1 MSDKKCVA
9 ENWSHALQ
17 KTRSSSTPFRPSPLK
32 STDRYRPARGLRLCG
47 NPFIHTRRRE
57 AAIGHAINE
66 AATAYRPL
74 LHFRIKRSIRPGS
87 GLGTAGHVIVN
98 SLASRRRLA
107 SRRPPGRTF
116 DKLKK
121 TLPVAS
127 TWPRTGIFPSSLPSQ
142 RVHAFSRQKI
152 SVAFTFSSENG
163 RLCSAGKQKRERERG
178 GQNYWPTKF
187 FNSRVSGSREIP
199 LGDLSSRCLWSCMIF
214 RSFQFPASLILVSRV
229 NAWRIRI
236 LESRSRRVL
245 RDAKVRIR
253 R

>member
-1 MSDKKCVA
+1 MPDKKCVA

-17 KTRSSSTPFRPSPLK
+17 KTRSSSTPLRPSPLK

-47 NPFIHTRRRE
+47 NPFIHTQRRE

-98 SLASRRRLA
+98 SLVSRRRLA

-121 TLPVAS
+121 NPSGRIYLAANGYSPS
-127 TWPRTGIFPSSLPSQ
+127 FPSPPPPLSPACACILAVGNTAVSHLRFFFFIRPETP
-142 RVHAFSRQKI
+142 RK
-152 SVAFTFSSENG
+152 SEK
-163 RLCSAGKQKRERERG
+163 GKARGRG
-178 GQNYWPTKF
+178 GGGRTQNYWPTKF
-187 FNSRVSGSREIP
+187 FNSRVSGMREIP
-199 LGDLSSRCLWSCMIF
+199 LRDLSPLESCLWKLHDLPLLSIPNF
-214 RSFQFPASLILVSRV
+214 RI
-229 NAWRIRI
+229 
-236 LESRSRRVL
+236 E
-245 RDAKVRIR
+245 
-253 R
+253 